1 MNPYAHA
8 NLRKRTANFSGPAS
22 SQLYNSG
29 GGGGGG
35 GVTGN
40 FFFFLLKSLLRPLA
54 THIPSLGRVGQ
65 CVWELGLPQIRKC
78 HFLSDPCVF
87 GYIF

>member
-1 MNPYAHA
+1 M
-8 NLRKRTANFSGPAS
+8 LRRGGTKKIAQIFFGPAS
-22 SQLYNSG
+22 SQHYNSG

-35 GVTGN
+35 VHRKKRKN
-40 FFFFLLKSLLRPLA
+40 FTVSQLRPLA
-54 THIPSLGRVGQ
+54 TLVPSLGRLGQ
-65 CVWELGLPQIRKC
+65 GAWDLGLPQIRKC